1 MNTHKVKFDQCNGL
15 IYLAHP
21 DGTVERISKEKLDE
35 MIRANLNYKFVFSIE
50 KGDAE

>member
-1 MNTHKVKFDQCNGL
+1 MNTHKVKFDQYHGL

-21 DGTVERISKEKLDE
+21 NGTVERISKEKLDE
-35 MIRANLNYKFVFSIE
+35 LIRENPNYKFVFSIE